1 MIKEMHSSERLSILW
16 KLDNIYLPI
25 RRNEAALFVMKLLG
39 STFHI
44 WNLIYATEST
54 MLWN

>member
-39 STFHI
+39 STFYI